1 MTPVPSNRA
10 REIEA
15 WFRDHENGE
24 FVVAPSVQPSKL
36 VGDRSTSRT
45 VIYTTKLP
53 CLLANL
59 SAFDVEH
66 RVLIVARAG
75 LPIPTDLI
83 HLNDLPVGANCWFV
97 GDADP
102 PCILTFAWLREHVA
116 IGWLGVNDELLNRNP
131 TSDCGR
137 LRIPMSDAE
146 KLTMPV
152 LANLCPDFRDLLGPH
167 CCQMLDGGFK
177 IELEGAMMHLRSGP
191 VA

>member
-1 MTPVPSNRA
+1 MAPVLNNRVH
-10 REIEA
+10 EIEA

-24 FVVAPSVQPSKL
+24 FVVAPSSQPSKL
-36 VGDRSTSRT
+36 VGDSSTSRT

-66 RVLIVARAG
+66 PVLIVARSG

-83 HLNDLPVGANCWFV
+83 HLKDLPVSANCWFV

-137 LRIPMSDAE
+137 LKIRMSDAE
-146 KLTMPV
+146 QRSLSALP
-152 LANLCPDFRDLLGPH
+152 NLCPDFRDFLGPR
-167 CCQMLDGGFK
+167 CCEALDGGFK
-177 IELEGAMMHLRSGP
+177 IELEGAMMHLRSEP
-191 VA
+191 VE